1 LSRLMKGNPSE
12 RNEEDEAD
20 DRESFPVR
28 YYGEKWGI
36 YLRAPNLW
44 FDLMD
49 QLGNRFAA
57 LGELADIRFGVKSG
71 KDEFFFPR
79 DVSGECFARFPA
91 FHEFKQEFSVERQP
105 VESGRI
111 KLVRCGEKGGEIRP
125 LEGEYLEPEV
135 HGLMKVTAFIVKPE
149 DCARMIL
156 LVDKP
161 KSKLK
166 GTHVLQYIEW
176 GESKGYTK
184 AQPVRRG

>member
-1 LSRLMKGNPSE
+1 
-12 RNEEDEAD
+12 
-20 DRESFPVR
+20 
-28 YYGEKWGI
+28 
-36 YLRAPNLW
+36 
-44 FDLMD
+44 MD

-135 HGLMKVTAFIVKPE
+135 HGLMEVTAFIVKPE

>member
-1 LSRLMKGNPSE
+1 LEDGVRLSRLMKGNPSE

-91 FHEFKQEFSVERQP
+91 FHEFKQSSVLNASRLNLG
-105 VESGRI
+105 VSSSSGAVKRVARYGRL
-111 KLVRCGEKGGEIRP
+111 KASTSNRRC
-125 LEGEYLEPEV
+125 
-135 HGLMKVTAFIVKPE
+135 TA
-149 DCARMIL
+149 
-156 LVDKP
+156 
-161 KSKLK
+161 
-166 GTHVLQYIEW
+166 
-176 GESKGYTK
+176 
-184 AQPVRRG
+184 